1 MSHPENESQ
10 APAARWSLIG
20 PGIVVAATGV
30 GAGDLVATLIAGS
43 RFGYALLW
51 AALAGTVIK
60 IALAE
65 GVGRWTLASG
75 RTIFDGWS
83 SLGGGWPIPGT
94 GGRLN
99 WAGVYFGLYV
109 VLWGFV
115 YGAAAMTAAA
125 LPLAALFGGDLK
137 LWGVLSGVMGLGLVW
152 FGGYGL
158 FEKVMTGLVGLMFV
172 TVVGLAIIVAPDL
185 PAMASGLRPTLPE
198 GSVFYTLGLIGGV
211 GGTITMAAYGYWA
224 NAKGWRGPAW
234 MRVMRLDNG
243 VAYVVTGVFVIA
255 MLIVG
260 AELLHAAGI
269 AIIVAPDLPAMAS
282 GLRPTLPEG
291 SVFYTL
297 GLIGGVGG
305 TITMAAYGYWA
316 NAKGWRGPAWM
327 RVMRLDNGVAYV
339 VTGVFVIAML
349 IVGAEL
355 LHAAGIALRSGERGL
370 LDLDQVLR
378 DRFGRPVSLL
388 FLLGFW
394 ATSFSSLIGVWQGVS
409 LMFADFFGHVAG
421 RSRGLERGVAGQGP
435 AEKSRPFRAYAL
447 WLTFPPVILLFMD
460 RPFGLIVAYGVLG
473 SLFMPFLAGTLIWLL
488 NSDRTPQAWRSG
500 WASNLLLGAAAL
512 LFAALAGNELI
523 GLVQP

>member
-1 MSHPENESQ
+1 MSEPETQ
-10 APAARWSLIG
+10 PQTAPARWSLIG

-51 AALAGTVIK
+51 AAIAGTVIK

-83 SLGGGWPIPGT
+83 SLGGGWL

-99 WAGVYFGLYV
+99 WAGLYFGLYV
-109 VLWGFV
+109 IVWGFV
-115 YGAAAMTAAA
+115 YGAAAMTATA

-137 LWGVLSGVMGLGLVW
+137 VWGVLSGVVGLGLVW

-158 FEKVMTGLVGLMFV
+158 FERVMTALVGTMFV
-172 TVVGLAIIVAPDL
+172 TVVGLAVLVAPDL
-185 PAMASGLRPTLPE
+185 PALATGLWPTLPQ

-211 GGTITMAAYGYWA
+211 GGTITMAAYGYWV

-243 VAYVVTGVFVIA
+243 VAYVVTGVFVVA

-260 AELLHAAGI
+260 AELLHAAG
-269 AIIVAPDLPAMAS
+269 V
-282 GLRPTLPEG
+282 
-291 SVFYTL
+291 
-297 GLIGGVGG
+297 
-305 TITMAAYGYWA
+305 
-316 NAKGWRGPAWM
+316 
-327 RVMRLDNGVAYV
+327 
-339 VTGVFVIAML
+339 
-349 IVGAEL
+349 
-355 LHAAGIALRSGERGL
+355 ALRSGDRGL

-378 DRFGRPVSLL
+378 DRFGRPVSIL
-388 FLLGFW
+388 FLVGFW

-409 LMFADFFGHVAG
+409 LMFADFYGHVAG
-421 RSRGLERGVAGQGP
+421 RSRGLERGIAGQGP
-435 AEKSRPFRAYAL
+435 VERTWPFRAYAL
-447 WLTFPPVILLFMD
+447 WLTFPPIVLLFMD

-488 NSDRTPQAWRSG
+488 NSSRTPPEWRSG
-500 WASNLLLGAAAL
+500 WASNLLLGAAAV
-512 LFAALAGNELI
+512 LFAVLAGNELA
-523 GLVQP
+523 GLL